1 MEIQD
6 QLEHFARAVIDSP
19 HNLVSRA
26 ARQEVLTRH
35 IPESV
40 AFAQYLPAE
49 TKTLVDVGSGGG
61 FPGVVIA
68 IARPD
73 IDVHLVESVGKK
85 ARFLADVLDAL
96 GVNATVHH
104 MRVEEF
110 ARLPD
115 RVTPDAVSARAV
127 ASLRDLAVLTAPVL
141 PPGGF
146 LYAIKGAQWQEELE
160 DARATL
166 QRVKLRVYAEPE
178 QGDEPATGAL
188 PRIVVLQKV

>member
-6 QLEHFARAVIDSP
+6 QLEQFAQAVIDSP

-26 ARQEVLTRH
+26 ARDEVRTRH
-35 IPESV
+35 VPESV
-40 AFAQYLPAE
+40 AFARYLPAA

-61 FPGVVIA
+61 FPGVLIA
-68 IARPD
+68 LVRPD

-85 ARFLADVLDAL
+85 ARFLAEVVRSL

-110 ARLPD
+110 ARLTE

-127 ASLRDLAVLTAPVL
+127 ASLRDLAALTAPLLV
-141 PPGGF
+141 PGGF
-146 LYAIKGAQWQEELE
+146 LYAIKGAQWQDELE

-166 QRVKLRVYAEPE
+166 ERVKLRVYAEPDH
-178 QGDEPATGAL
+178 GYEPETGAL
-188 PRIVVLQKV
+188 PRIVVLQKA

>member
-6 QLEHFARAVIDSP
+6 QLEYFARAVIESP

-26 ARQEVLTRH
+26 ARNEVLTRH
-35 IPESV
+35 VPESL
-40 AFAQYLPAE
+40 AFAQYLPRE
-49 TKTLVDVGSGGG
+49 TNTLVDVGSGGG
-61 FPGVVIA
+61 FPGVIIA
-68 IARPD
+68 IARPE
-73 IDVHLVESVGKK
+73 IDVHLVESIGKK
-85 ARFLADVLDAL
+85 ARFLAEVVEAI

-110 ARLPD
+110 ARLSD

-127 ASLRDLAVLTAPVL
+127 ASLRELAVLTAPLL

-146 LYAIKGAQWQEELE
+146 LYAIKGAQWHDELA

-178 QGDEPATGAL
+178 QGDEPETGAL
-188 PRIVVLQKV
+188 PRIVVLQKQ